1 MKAIVTLLATAS
13 FAALTCSAAQAQSN
27 PPGLNPEHYACY
39 RVSPARGFPLKRVIL
54 KDQFGQA
61 AGAAVQEASLCA
73 PVSKNGEPIKDERTH
88 LLCYVVKMNK
98 SASRKVLITNQF
110 GRFIMKV
117 GPITQLCVPSIKT
130 LQ

>member
-1 MKAIVTLLATAS
+1 MRTIMLLA
-13 FAALTCSAAQAQSN
+13 AAAAISANAAQAQSN
-27 PPGLNPEHYACY
+27 PPSINPEHYACY
-39 RVSPARGFPLKRVIL
+39 RVSPARGFPLKRVVL

-61 AGAAVQEASLCA
+61 VGAVVQEASLCA
-73 PVSKNGEPIKDERTH
+73 PVSKNDQPIKDERTH

-98 SASRKVLITNQF
+98 SASKAVLITNQF